1 MCIRDSFKE
10 LLAELD
16 GMEDA
21 QRGPRVVQFA
31 DSHWMTAS
39 QGVEALRRIPSATH
53 MEDRVKAAAAM
64 HGKLLTAE
72 GFEQITAEFPPGS
85 EEREQLIGLVTQAI
99 PKPAIRKSRL
109 SQSQSA
115 SWRTPEHPALGRRSE
130 RASTDSTRSSVTFD
144 MKEEIIPSS
153 LASNN

>member
-1 MCIRDSFKE
+1 
-10 LLAELD
+10 
-16 GMEDA
+16 
-21 QRGPRVVQFA
+21 
-31 DSHWMTAS
+31 
-39 QGVEALRRIPSATH
+39 
-53 MEDRVKAAAAM
+53 M

-85 EEREQLIGLVTQAI
+85 EEREQLIGIVTQAI
-99 PKPAIRKSRL
+99 PKPAIRRSRL

-115 SWRTPEHPALGRRSE
+115 SQSWRSPEHPAIGRLSG

-153 LASNN
+153 LAPD